1 MFRSGIILFGMLFG
15 MVLLP
20 SFFAMFNPKRQITYE
35 ELYKSYQEDQKE
47 RQKEY
52 QMEIEMEEIRKKEAL
67 KKKEEDKLLRQKQF
81 NNYSSKHIAS
91 E

>member
-35 ELYKSYQEDQKE
+35 ELYKNYQEDQKE

-52 QMEIEMEEIRKKEAL
+52 QMEIEMEEIRKKE
-67 KKKEEDKLLRQKQF
+67 DKLLRQKQF